1 MPRRRMP
8 QAVFLTRQGDYAEAE
23 RIERELHG
31 VLARL
36 TRVLRLH
43 AERWPAASPAYEPS
57 VTGRYASHMDF
68 QPYNRARASKHTHN
82 HAQSRNRI
90 LTHSHTHSHLFNS
103 SAASPSANSPCVLA
117 LTPVECF
124 RLPSMSGW

>member
-43 AERWPAASPAYEPS
+43 AERWPAASPACEPS
-57 VTGRYASHMDF
+57 VTGRYASHKDF
-68 QPYNRARASKHTHN
+68 QPYNRARARKHTHN
-82 HAQSRNRI
+82 HAQSRTHS
-90 LTHSHTHSHLFNS
+90 LTHS
-103 SAASPSANSPCVLA
+103 
-117 LTPVECF
+117 LTPFQLIFAPVVF
-124 RLPSMSGW
+124 LLRRTRLVSLRLHRSNALGCLA

>member
-43 AERWPAASPAYEPS
+43 AERWPAASPACEPS
-57 VTGRYASHMDF
+57 VTGRYASHKDF
-68 QPYNRARASKHTHN
+68 QPYNRARARKQTHN
-82 HAQSRNRI
+82 HAQSRTHS
-90 LTHSHTHSHLFNS
+90 LTHSLTHTFPTHLRTCRLLLLRRTRLVSLRLHRSN
-103 SAASPSANSPCVLA
+103 ALGCLA
-117 LTPVECF
+117 
-124 RLPSMSGW
+124 